1 MDNCNSSDYN
11 SSDKKRRFQQ
21 RRLQM
26 LIFIRDGIER
36 RLAATNASIEKLNE
50 QISRDLTEEVT

>member
-1 MDNCNSSDYN
+1 
-11 SSDKKRRFQQ
+11 
-21 RRLQM
+21 M

>member
-26 LIFIRDGIER
+26 LIFIRDSIER
-36 RLAATNASIEKLNE
+36 RLSATNASIDKLNE
-50 QISRDLTEEVT
+50 QISRDMNNDVT